1 MAISKIN
8 IEKKKTR
15 KDKTKSDERSQ
26 YSILQSAKETEK
38 KLKAKKDHGD
48 DDAEV
53 FTEWE

>member
-15 KDKTKSDERSQ
+15 KDKTKSDEPSQ